1 MPRYPFLPYNIRV
14 NAMNSC
20 VTFRRAS
27 AALII
32 ALAALLALASC
43 NKQQPQTKQPTPV
56 IQKPSASLLA
66 ADIAKLGFIPGR
78 AVALPSDFKAEGKEM
93 GSIGG
98 FNFSNGFYLVDSDK
112 RLTCASLYSP
122 QSLMPGGVRP
132 GMTKEQ
138 AEAMKKKSLE
148 DNKSFGIGEKPFG
161 YKIPPEEL
169 SSVKFNTWRNKDL
182 FSLSPDELF
191 SIYGPP
197 SRPLNEPTKDT
208 IQLGEGVAPYTY
220 SFRMAEY
227 IYQVGPDEYWAVRI
241 SLSKFVGRPEI
252 VDSMTMIGF
261 EPSEMQPLS
270 DYKVYPWPG
279 LYPEAVAK

>member
-1 MPRYPFLPYNIRV
+1 MPYNIHV
-14 NAMNSC
+14 NAMSFR

-32 ALAALLALASC
+32 ALILLALASC
-43 NKQQPQTKQPTPV
+43 NKQPSLAKQPSSAK
-56 IQKPSASLLA
+56 QQPSASLLA
-66 ADIAKLGFIPGR
+66 ADISKLGFIPGR
-78 AVALPSDFKAEGKEM
+78 AVALPSDFKAEGKDM

-112 RLTCASLYSP
+112 RLTCASLNSP

-182 FSLSPDELF
+182 FSLSPNELF
-191 SIYGPP
+191 STYGPP
-197 SRPLNEPTKDT
+197 SRPLDEPTIDT

-270 DYKVYPWPG
+270 EYKVYPWPG
-279 LYPEAVAK
+279 LYPAP

>member
-1 MPRYPFLPYNIRV
+1 MVARIVLVFV
-14 NAMNSC
+14 
-20 VTFRRAS
+20 AS
-27 AALII
+27 LT
-32 ALAALLALASC
+32 LAAAISSC
-43 NKQQPQTKQPTPV
+43 ISQ
-56 IQKPSASLLA
+56 PSASLLA
-66 ADIAKLGFIPGR
+66 ADISKLGFIPGKP
-78 AVALPSDFKAEGKEM
+78 VTMPPGFKAEGSDM
-93 GSIGG
+93 GEIAGYD
-98 FNFSNGFYLVDSDK
+98 FRNGFYLVDNNDL
-112 RLTCASLYSP
+112 LTCASIISP

-138 AEAMKKKSLE
+138 SEAMKKKSAKDVQAFRKGKNTVGDRIADKE
-148 DNKSFGIGEKPFG
+148 KSSIGF
-161 YKIPPEEL
+161 I
-169 SSVKFNTWRNKDL
+169 TWRNKDL

-191 SIYGPP
+191 STYGPP
-197 SRPLNEPTKDT
+197 SRPIEKPTNDT

-270 DYKVYPWPG
+270 DYKAYPWPG
-279 LYPEAVAK
+279 LYPAPTTK